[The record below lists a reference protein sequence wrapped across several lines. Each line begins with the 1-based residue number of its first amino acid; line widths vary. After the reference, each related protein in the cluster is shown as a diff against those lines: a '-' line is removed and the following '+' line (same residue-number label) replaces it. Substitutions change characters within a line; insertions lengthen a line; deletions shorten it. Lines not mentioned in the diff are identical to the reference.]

1 VTHRPAV
8 ALAASSVGFA
18 LVLLDTTVVN
28 VALPTI
34 RDDLGASASG
44 LQWIVNGYTLVLAS
58 LLLSA
63 GALADRL
70 GARRLMLA
78 GTAIF
83 AVASAAAA
91 LAPSTGALVA
101 AQVLLGTGAA
111 ALVPA
116 SLALLTNAYP
126 DPVARARAVGVWAA
140 ASASAFAAGPVLAGL
155 LIDGIG
161 WRAIFAINLPF
172 AIAVAGL
179 VLRGVA
185 ETPRTAARGLDVA
198 GQLLAVATL
207 ASLTFAL
214 IESRPLGWGAPV
226 VLVALGASLAA
237 GAAFVAVEHR
247 GRAPML
253 PLGLF
258 ASRAFSTST
267 TAGLLVS
274 FAIYGQLFVLSLYLQ
289 EVRGLTALGT
299 GLAFIPQPIV
309 FALAGIPAGRAVARF
324 GPRVPLAAGGTL
336 AAAGAVVLASV
347 GAGTPYAVILAS
359 LVLFGLGAGITI
371 PALTSAVVS
380 SVPGPQVGVA
390 SAALNASRQTGGVL
404 GVALLGGLVTGGDV
418 VGGMHTALLACAV
431 ALAGAAVLGARIT
444 ARPRLRL
451 ATA

>member
-1 VTHRPAV
+1 
-8 ALAASSVGFA
+8 
-18 LVLLDTTVVN
+18 
-28 VALPTI
+28 
-34 RDDLGASASG
+34 
-44 LQWIVNGYTLVLAS
+44 
-58 LLLSA
+58 
-63 GALADRL
+63 
-70 GARRLMLA
+70 
-78 GTAIF
+78 
-83 AVASAAAA
+83 
-91 LAPSTGALVA
+91 
-101 AQVLLGTGAA
+101 
-111 ALVPA
+111 
-116 SLALLTNAYP
+116 
-126 DPVARARAVGVWAA
+126 
-140 ASASAFAAGPVLAGL
+140 
-155 LIDGIG
+155 
-161 WRAIFAINLPF
+161 
-172 AIAVAGL
+172 
-179 VLRGVA
+179 
-185 ETPRTAARGLDVA
+185 
-198 GQLLAVATL
+198 
-207 ASLTFAL
+207 
-214 IESRPLGWGAPV
+214 
-226 VLVALGASLAA
+226 VALGASLAA

-289 EVRGLTALGT
+289 EVRGLSALGT

-324 GPRVPLAAGGTL
+324 GPRVPLAAGGAL
-336 AAAGAVVLASV
+336 AAAGAVVLSSV